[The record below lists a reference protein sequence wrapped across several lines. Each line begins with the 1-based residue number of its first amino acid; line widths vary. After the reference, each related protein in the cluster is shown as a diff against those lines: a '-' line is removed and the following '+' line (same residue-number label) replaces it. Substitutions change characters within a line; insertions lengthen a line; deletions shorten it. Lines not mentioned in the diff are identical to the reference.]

1 MSAATV
7 VMEVRA
13 AGIQLGVDGNDLV
26 LEATTAP
33 PSEMLDLLRIHKAEI
48 LAFLRLGHDG

>member
-1 MSAATV
+1 MSAAKA
-7 VMEVRA
+7 VMTARA

-33 PSEMLDLLRIHKAEI
+33 SSEMLDLLRIHKASKS
-48 LAFLRLGHDG
+48 RS